1 MSILDGSEYRPAS
14 LATELPAAEVTGR
27 KKGLIGRM
35 KSHPHL
41 LSDIA
46 SVYGVQMASY
56 IFPLMTVPYLSRVL
70 GPEMWGLVA
79 MALAFGTYGHLIVEY
94 GFIYSAS
101 RELAGV
107 DDRSKIEEIIA
118 GVTGAKAIL
127 SVIVIVL
134 ACAANF
140 SIPLFYRHPLLLW
153 AAVVS
158 ELLMAA
164 LPNYFFYGMQRVAT
178 GSLLD
183 ISARAASVLG
193 IFFLVRRPEDAWL
206 YFALQAAGSFVALII
221 GHWMIYSQF
230 SLRAPRLREAVRMLK
245 EGGAMFLFRSSHSM
259 FTLGNAFV
267 LGLFAPAQAVGYY
280 AGAEKIN
287 AAAVGLLSP
296 LSTAL
301 YPRTASMAKID
312 LVKAA
317 RLTRISP
324 LVMMA
329 VSLVLGLVMWL
340 AAPLVE
346 RIILG
351 PQFGPSGAVLQI
363 LALRAP
369 LVAWTYV
376 IGFQW
381 LLVLGLERPFQKVT
395 IAALIINILLAT
407 CLAPRFTYIGM
418 AWAVVL
424 SQLLAA
430 FGIYWLLKRR
440 NLSPFTMRSSSAY
453 V

>member
-1 MSILDGSEYRPAS
+1 MKAQY
-14 LATELPAAEVTGR
+14 GR
-27 KKGLIGRM
+27 L
-35 KSHPHL
+35 KSHPRL
-41 LSDIA
+41 LRDIA

-56 IFPLMTVPYLSRVL
+56 VFPLVTVPYLSRVL

-79 MALAFGTYGHLIVEY
+79 MAMAFGMYGHLIVEY

-107 DDRSKIEEIIA
+107 EDRNKIEEVVA

-127 SVIVIVL
+127 SAVVVVL
-134 ACAANF
+134 AYAASF
-140 SIPLFYRHPLLLW
+140 SIPLFSRHPLLLW
-153 AAVVS
+153 TAVIS
-158 ELLMAA
+158 ELLKAA
-164 LPNYFFYGMQRVAT
+164 LPNYYFYGMQRVAT
-178 GSLLD
+178 GSLLE

-206 YFALQAAGSFVALII
+206 YFALQAAGALAALVV
-221 GHWMIYSQF
+221 GHWIIYSQY
-230 SLRAPRLREAVRMLK
+230 SLRVPRIGESIRMLR

-301 YPRTASMAKID
+301 YPRAASIAKVD

-317 RLTRISP
+317 RLTRVSL

-329 VSLVLGLVMWL
+329 VSVALGLVMWL
-340 AAPLVE
+340 EAPLIN

-351 PQFGPSGAVLQI
+351 PKFGPSATALQI

-381 LLVLGLERPFQKVT
+381 LLVLGLEQPFQKVT
-395 IAALIINILLAT
+395 VMALIVNILLAT
-407 CLAPRFTYIGM
+407 CLAPRFAYIGM
-418 AWAVVL
+418 AWAVVI

-430 FGIYWLLKRR
+430 AGMYWILKRR
-440 NLSPFTMRSSSAY
+440 NLSPFAMRASSAY